1 MSLIESA
8 GPFRNSSISWIFLWR
23 FPIQNLLKP
32 PITEKRR
39 NKAKYLIWNSIGFK
53 FLGKTS
59 MPNLV
64 ESLVYI
70 NCYSSSSSRP
80 VKNPSNLKRLLKTLL
95 KRPTSTLETRK
106 KATSLYMTNNAII
119 YKFFKDFTN
128 HRKKT
133 NGAVVFSCIPF
144 PSILKYR
151 DHWWELLTIWKT
163 RLFQT
168 LEDTY
173 SYWRH
178 IHNNKQKPLLSRRD
192 QNEYKFPLHKVHYWK
207 GYYDIH

>member
-8 GPFRNSSISWIFLWR
+8 GPLRNSSISWIFLWR
-23 FPIQNLLKP
+23 FPTQNLLKP

-39 NKAKYLIWNSIGFK
+39 NKANYLIRNSIGFK

-59 MPNLV
+59 MPNSV

-133 NGAVVFSCIPF
+133 NGAVVFSHIPL
-144 PSILKYR
+144 PNILKYW
-151 DHWWELLTIWKT
+151 DHWWELPTIWKT

-168 LEDTY
+168 LGDTY

-178 IHNNKQKPLLSRRD
+178 IHNKQKPLLSRRD
-192 QNEYKFPLHKVHYWK
+192 QNGYKFPLHKVYYWK
-207 GYYDIH
+207 GY